1 MLITCGS
8 KGLKHRRRLS
18 HGLLLLLLLT
28 TVLDNVLVSW
38 LILLITERF
47 DILSRFRSYRDF
59 KL

>member
-8 KGLKHRRRLS
+8 LGLKHRRRLS
-18 HGLLLLLLLT
+18 HGLLLLLT

-47 DILSRFRSYRDF
+47 DILSRFRSYWDF